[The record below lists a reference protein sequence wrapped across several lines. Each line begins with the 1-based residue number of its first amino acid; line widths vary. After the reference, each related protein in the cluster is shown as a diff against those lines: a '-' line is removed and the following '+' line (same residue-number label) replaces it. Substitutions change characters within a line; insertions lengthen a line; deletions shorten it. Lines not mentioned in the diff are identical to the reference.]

1 MSVNNGDGDGDT
13 TTTVMQRW
21 TSRSIGSLW
30 QHQSFYLLIRCGGQ
44 QAAYLLLYCVVFY
57 YTLLP
62 SIRKKC
68 SYYLSRRFPE
78 AGRWQQFW
86 NSYKMN
92 LALGKVLVDRA
103 LVGILGA
110 DKLEVKLHGKQELMD
125 LIAQGNG
132 VILVN
137 SHIGCWQV
145 AASILDFVDTPI
157 NLLIQREEGDIDRYH
172 FEHSG
177 SECPYRIIDPR
188 GYLGGVL
195 EMLQVLKRGEV
206 LSVMGDRMLGNDKNG
221 VEVNFMGGAVTFP
234 FSAYKLASA
243 TGAPIVALLSHK
255 VGGNRYAIEIS
266 PPIEVPANLGRRKE
280 KFIPYAQEYAGM
292 LEIFCGEHPFQF
304 FNFFD
309 MWQNDTV
316 DD

>member
-1 MSVNNGDGDGDT
+1 MSVNNEEAT
-13 TTTVMQRW
+13 STVKQRW
-21 TSRSIGSLW
+21 TSRSIGSSW

-62 SIRKKC
+62 SIRRKC
-68 SYYLSRRFPE
+68 SFYLSRRFPQ
-78 AGRWQQFW
+78 AGRWQQFL
-86 NSYKMN
+86 NSYRMN

-110 DKLEVKLHGKQELMD
+110 DRLDVKLHGKQELMD
-125 LIAQGNG
+125 LIAAGKG

-145 AASILDFVDTPI
+145 AASVLDFVDTPI
-157 NLLIQREEGDIDRYH
+157 NLLIQREEGDIDRHH

-177 SECPYRIIDPR
+177 GECPYRIIDPR
-188 GYLGGVL
+188 GYLGGVM

-221 VEVNFMGGAVTFP
+221 VDINFMGGKVTVP

-255 VGGNRYAIEIS
+255 VSGNSYAIKIS
-266 PPIEVPANLGRRKE
+266 STINVPANLGRGKE
-280 KFIPYAQEYAGM
+280 NFTPYAQEYAGI
-292 LEIFCGEHPFQF
+292 LEKYCEEHPFQF

-309 MWQNDTV
+309 MWQNKSAD
-316 DD
+316 

>member
-1 MSVNNGDGDGDT
+1 MSKNKSAAPTAVK
-13 TTTVMQRW
+13 QRW
-21 TSRSIGSLW
+21 TSRSIGSSW
-30 QHQSFYLLIRCGGQ
+30 QHQSFYLLIRWGGQ

-78 AGRWQQFW
+78 AGCWQQFW
-86 NSYKMN
+86 NSYRMN

-125 LIAQGNG
+125 LIDQGNG

-137 SHIGCWQV
+137 AHIGCWQV
-145 AASILDFVDTPI
+145 AASVLDFVETPI
-157 NLLIQREEGDIDRYH
+157 NLLIQREEGDIDRHH

-177 SECPYRIIDPR
+177 GESPYRIIDPR
-188 GYLGGVL
+188 GYLGGVM

-221 VEVNFMGGAVTFP
+221 VEVNFMGGTVTFP

-255 VGGNRYAIEIS
+255 VGGNRYAIKIS
-266 PPIEVPANLGRRKE
+266 SPIEVPANLGRGKE
-280 KFIPYAQEYAGM
+280 NFIPYVQEYAEI
-292 LEIFCGEHPFQF
+292 LERFCEEHPFQF

-309 MWQNDTV
+309 MWQNDVV

>member
-1 MSVNNGDGDGDT
+1 MSENKVDT
-13 TTTVMQRW
+13 PTTVKQRW
-21 TSRSIGSLW
+21 TSRSLGSSW

-62 SIRKKC
+62 SIRRKC
-68 SYYLSRRFPE
+68 SYYLSRRFPH
-78 AGRWQQFW
+78 AGWWQRFW
-86 NSYKMN
+86 NSYQMN

-110 DKLEVKLHGKQELMD
+110 ERIEVKLHGKQKLMD
-125 LIAQGNG
+125 LIDEGNG

-137 SHIGCWQV
+137 AHIGCWQV
-145 AASILDFVDTPI
+145 AAAVLDFVETPI
-157 NLLIQREEGDIDRYH
+157 NLLIQREEGDIDRLH

-188 GYLGGVL
+188 GHLGGVL
-195 EMLQVLKRGEV
+195 EMLEVLKRGEV

-221 VEVNFMGGAVTFP
+221 VDVNFMGGMVTFP

-255 VGGNRYAIEIS
+255 VGRNSYAIKIS
-266 PPIEVPANLGRRKE
+266 RTIKVPGDLGRGKE
-280 KFIPYAQEYAGM
+280 NFVPYVQEYATI
-292 LEIFCGEHPFQF
+292 LENFCDEHPFQF

-309 MWQNDTV
+309 MWQN
-316 DD
+316 

>member
-1 MSVNNGDGDGDT
+1 MAENKSEASAKVK
-13 TTTVMQRW
+13 QRW
-21 TSRSIGSLW
+21 TSRSLGSSW

-62 SIRKKC
+62 SIRQKC
-68 SYYLSRRFPE
+68 SYYLRRRFPH
-78 AGRWQQFW
+78 AGWWQQFW
-86 NSYKMN
+86 NSYNMN

-110 DKLEVKLHGKQELMD
+110 GQVDVVLHGKQDFLD
-125 LIAQGNG
+125 LVAEGNG

-145 AASILDFVDTPI
+145 AASVLDFVDTPI
-157 NLLIQREEGDIDRYH
+157 NLLIQREEGDIDRHH
-172 FEHSG
+172 FEHNG

-188 GYLGGVL
+188 GYLGGVM
-195 EMLQVLKRGEV
+195 EMLGVLKRGEV

-221 VEVNFMGGAVTFP
+221 VEVDFMGGTVTFP

-255 VGGNRYAIEIS
+255 VGRKSYAIEIS
-266 PPIEVPANLGRRKE
+266 QPINVPGDLGRGKE
-280 KFIPYAQEYAGM
+280 KFIPYVQEYAEI
-292 LEIFCGEHPFQF
+292 LERFCDDHPFQF

-309 MWQNDTV
+309 LWQNEV
-316 DD
+316 GEE